1 MVFDTLDGRVTC
13 LCSLKPITS
22 YRPETGLEDIVSST
36 GLVISEPVD
45 ADGFVMIL
53 RSIERV
59 RNFAHR
65 ITGARARL
73 TFATAVVESPS
84 SHEPLRLARLATNVN
99 SDVLL

>member
-59 RNFAHR
+59 QKLFHR

-73 TFATAVVESPS
+73 TFAIVVGEIPSLTESFGLP
-84 SHEPLRLARLATNVN
+84 RVADNVN
-99 SDVLL
+99 